1 MTGSSAITAPEFRE
15 ILDTSSQSIHL
26 FFDDNYK
33 LCRARFATLF
43 SYDSPALR

>member
-15 ILDTSSQSIHL
+15 TRDTASQSFYL
-26 FFDDNYK
+26 FFDDDYV
-33 LCRARFATLF
+33 LCRARFPTLF